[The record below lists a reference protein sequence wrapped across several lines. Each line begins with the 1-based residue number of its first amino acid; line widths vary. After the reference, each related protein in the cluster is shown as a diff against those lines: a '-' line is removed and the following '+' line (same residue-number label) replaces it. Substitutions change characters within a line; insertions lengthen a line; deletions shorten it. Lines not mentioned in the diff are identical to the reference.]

1 MAESSSHP
9 PVKVGIV
16 GCGKISAAYFTG
28 CKAYPILDVVA
39 CADLD
44 VALAQR
50 TAREQQ
56 LAFGGAVDELLARP
70 EIEIVVN
77 LTIPAAHA
85 AVNRAALAAGKHV
98 YCEKPFAL
106 SAADTQAVLD
116 EAAPRR
122 LRVGSAP
129 DTFLGS
135 GIQTARRL
143 IDEGAIGRPVAAF
156 GFMLC
161 PGHESWHPN
170 PAFYYQAG
178 GGPMFDMG
186 PYYITALV
194 NLLGPVA
201 RVSGVAQT
209 TYPERLITSEP
220 RRGQKIPVETPTHY
234 STTLEFASGA
244 VGTLVMSF
252 DTHRFPLPNLVVFG
266 TEGNL
271 RVPDPNHFDG
281 VVQLARAGVQ
291 DASGYS
297 DVPNLHAT
305 GRARGTGV
313 ADLAQGLRTGRHHRA
328 SGKLAHHVVEVMEAA
343 ARSSTE
349 GRHIGVAS
357 TCERPPALPATLAAS
372 AMDD

>member
-1 MAESSSHP
+1 MSSAP
-9 PVKVGIV
+9 LPNRVKVGII
-16 GCGKISAAYFTG
+16 GCGKIAGAYFTG
-28 CKAYPILDVVA
+28 CKAYDILEVVA
-39 CADLD
+39 CADLN
-44 VALAQR
+44 VELAQR
-50 TAREQQ
+50 TAREHN
-56 LAFGGAVDELLARP
+56 LTYGGSVEGLLARP

-85 AVNRAALAAGKHV
+85 AVNRAILAAGKHV

-106 SAADTQAVLD
+106 TAADTQGVLD
-116 EAAPRR
+116 DAARR
-122 LRVGSAP
+122 GLRVGSAP

-143 IDEGAIGRPVAAF
+143 IDEGAIGRPVAAM

-170 PAFYYQAG
+170 PAFYYEVG

-201 RVSGVAQT
+201 RVSGTAQT
-209 TYPERLITSEP
+209 TFAERTITSEP
-220 RRGQKIPVETPTHY
+220 RRGQKIRVDTPTHY
-234 STTLEFASGA
+234 STTLEFTAGA
-244 VGTLVMSF
+244 TATLVMSF
-252 DTHRFPLPNLVVFG
+252 DTTRFPLPNLIVFG

-281 VVQLARAGVQ
+281 VVQLGRAGAREAADYV
-291 DASGYS
+291 
-297 DVPNLHAT
+297 DVPCAHAT

-313 ADLAQGLRTGRHHRA
+313 ADLAHAMRSNRAHRA
-328 SGKLAHHVVEVMEAA
+328 NGKLAHHVVDVMEAA
-343 ARSSTE
+343 ARSPVE
-349 GRHIGVAS
+349 GRHIALS
-357 TCERPPALPATLAAS
+357 SSCERPAAVPASVPASRL
-372 AMDD
+372 DD